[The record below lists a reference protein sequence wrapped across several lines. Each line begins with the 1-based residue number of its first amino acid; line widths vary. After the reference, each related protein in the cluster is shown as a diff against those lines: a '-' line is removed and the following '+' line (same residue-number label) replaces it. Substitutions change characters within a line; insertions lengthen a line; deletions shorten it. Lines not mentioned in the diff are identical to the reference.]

1 MFPTLSN
8 RVKIYAEQ
16 LRIKN
21 QLNLE
26 IKSSKDNKIDAS
38 LDPDLISKFNAGE
51 DIYIYSSKLYLG
63 EEGWN
68 NLSKKEQKTYR
79 KKFKTIDR
87 CGITK

>member
-1 MFPTLSN
+1 MFPTLLD

-16 LRIKN
+16 LRNKN

-38 LDPDLISKFNAGE
+38 LDEGLISKFNAGE
-51 DIYIYSSKLYLG
+51 DIYIYSAQLYLG

-68 NLSKKEQKTYR
+68 KLSKKEQKTWR

-87 CGITK
+87 CGIAK